1 MKGMKKKFMSYAIFM
16 AAAAAAQP
24 DFYTGASRGYAKKMT
39 KQDLPRWNVGGQI
52 IFAKD
57 ALQDFEKDDFLRLAK
72 LTKSKTFIIF
82 YLYV

>member
-1 MKGMKKKFMSYAIFM
+1 MKSNKKTIKMKGMKKKFMSYAIFM

-57 ALQDFEKDDFLRLAK
+57 AKTAEKYAK
-72 LTKSKTFIIF
+72 KRGLWRP
-82 YLYV
+82 